1 MEFQLECP
9 ITRRRYFNRVEIDG
23 QVVARYWGR
32 MIRLTCPFCKGSHDF
47 DFKQHYI
54 AIAIPDDHALEGTSG
69 C

>member
-1 MEFQLECP
+1 MNFWLQCP
-9 ITRRRYFNRVEIDG
+9 ITQRQFSSRVDING

-32 MIRLTCPFCKGSHDF
+32 KIRLACPFCKQPHDF

-54 AIAIPDDHALEGTSG
+54 ATAGDQALEGTSG